1 MELQG
6 IWTKAGKVKG
16 EYSILFLFGACF
28 LEEFQCIFCM
38 VKEDFQH
45 ILCVRS
51 TKIDGAQKGEGILL
65 HAL

>member
-1 MELQG
+1 M
-6 IWTKAGKVKG
+6 KG

-51 TKIDGAQKGEGILL
+51 TKIDGAQKEEGILL